1 MPNHLPKGGAAVQS
15 RITHFKPG
23 IGTLAPDGITPL
35 WPPAHRASLR
45 GMSPSGAEP
54 GPEGKEGLPACAKP
68 RLQKPCGG
76 QALRRRQGGDF
87 LKDMS
92 TQLWTP

>member
-1 MPNHLPKGGAAVQS
+1 
-15 RITHFKPG
+15 
-23 IGTLAPDGITPL
+23 
-35 WPPAHRASLR
+35 
-45 GMSPSGAEP
+45 MSPSGAEP